1 MGFNKNNVVFT
12 KGDNDLEN
20 SENNNNTTAKKLR
33 LHDNNIYKFTEC
45 IKGHINIYIVLVWF
59 FKFNAI
65 SQESSS
71 NIFGL

>member
-1 MGFNKNNVVFT
+1 MGFNKNNIVFT

-20 SENNNNTTAKKLR
+20 SENNKNTTAKQLR
-33 LHDNNIYKFTEC
+33 LHSYNIYKFKEC
-45 IKGHINIYIVLVWF
+45 IKGHIDIYIVLVWF

>member
-33 LHDNNIYKFTEC
+33 LHDTIYNIYKFKEC
-45 IKGHINIYIVLVWF
+45 IKGHINIYLASTRLVF
-59 FKFNAI
+59 
-65 SQESSS
+65 
-71 NIFGL
+71 